1 MDSSLTSIVKV
12 FEFYV
17 VYLFIT
23 LPVYLI
29 FKGRVVYAACI

>member
-23 LPVYLI
+23 IPVHLI

>member
-1 MDSSLTSIVKV
+1 MDSSLTSIVQV
-12 FEFYV
+12 FAFYV

-23 LPVYLI
+23 IPVHLI